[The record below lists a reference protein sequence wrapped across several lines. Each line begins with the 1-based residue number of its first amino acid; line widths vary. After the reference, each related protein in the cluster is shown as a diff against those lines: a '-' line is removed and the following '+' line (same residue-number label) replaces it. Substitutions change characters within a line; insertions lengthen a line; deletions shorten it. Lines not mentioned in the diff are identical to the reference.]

1 MDTDPN
7 PFRNSPDS
15 DRSSSS
21 TEAVDDTEDVNVS
34 TTETTTSGPSPMSE
48 DDDESGASSG
58 VEEMPTD
65 LDASDR
71 GSVEDTGGGLEEPL

>member
-15 DRSSSS
+15 DRSASS

-34 TTETTTSGPSPMSE
+34 TTIDTTTSDASPMSE
-48 DDDESGASSG
+48 DDESGASSG

-71 GSVEDTGGGLEEPL
+71 SSVEDAGGGLEEPL